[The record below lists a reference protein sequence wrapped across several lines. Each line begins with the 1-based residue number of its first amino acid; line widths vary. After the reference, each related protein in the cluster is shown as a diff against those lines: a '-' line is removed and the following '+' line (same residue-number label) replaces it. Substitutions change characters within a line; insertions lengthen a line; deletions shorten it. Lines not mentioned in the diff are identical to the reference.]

1 MRKYTKLNPTF
12 MNEIMITETGDPGHA
27 DNINAG
33 PKQIFE
39 NTLANKEEIEKGDS
53 QNRIVTFT
61 SNDNADAQSWTDVAV
76 MESGEKHK
84 NLFEKISTMFKNVR
98 YLYRLLGTTDISAI
112 QNGTVTGILNEL
124 DRVAFTGIYSDLH
137 NKPLSL
143 PASDVYSWAKQA
155 TKPSYAKSEVGLG
168 KVDNTSD
175 KDKPVS
181 TEQQTALDKKVNF
194 ADISRSTAVN
204 IAGKKVLDAMEKNAL
219 VEGTL
224 AHDISQ
230 IYSNLKTY
238 GLLYPGNNVNI
249 KIRINQCSLVI
260 VVDGFNN
267 RGALFLIGE
276 CYFSPRVFSV
286 FNTLTDAIVV
296 TPENVIEDIA
306 NFTIQLDTNYNAA
319 CAYCIFN
326 CINVQ

>member
-1 MRKYTKLNPTF
+1 M
-12 MNEIMITETGDPGHA
+12 
-27 DNINAG
+27 
-33 PKQIFE
+33 
-39 NTLANKEEIEKGDS
+39 
-53 QNRIVTFT
+53 
-61 SNDNADAQSWTDVAV
+61 VAH
-76 MESGEKHK
+76 EDT
-84 NLFEKISTMFKNVR
+84 ISIKNV
-98 YLYRLLGTTDISAI
+98 L
-112 QNGTVTGILNEL
+112 TGQI
-124 DRVAFTGIYSDLH
+124 
-137 NKPLSL
+137 
-143 PASDVYSWAKQA
+143 
-155 TKPSYAKSEVGLG
+155 
-168 KVDNTSD
+168 
-175 KDKPVS
+175 
-181 TEQQTALDKKVNF
+181 KK
-194 ADISRSTAVN
+194 
-204 IAGKKVLDAMEKNAL
+204 KK
-219 VEGTL
+219 
-224 AHDISQ
+224 
-230 IYSNLKTY
+230 KTY